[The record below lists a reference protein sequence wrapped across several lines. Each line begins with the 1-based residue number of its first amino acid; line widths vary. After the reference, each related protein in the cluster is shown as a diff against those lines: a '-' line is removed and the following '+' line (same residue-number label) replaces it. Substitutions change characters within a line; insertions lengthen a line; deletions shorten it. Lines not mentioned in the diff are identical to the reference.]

1 MSISGNFII
10 DPIDIQ
16 VCGYEL
22 VRTVNT
28 SAFVLK
34 EDITMDPTELNL
46 TTYFESNVLNCS
58 VTRFKLFADRKG
70 SVPLSE
76 EYEARFAVVNSTLTL
91 TPLRPP
97 GNFTFYL
104 FGLTASGINSSRRF
118 DVEFFEPVLDFIV
131 FELPEEEEIAE
142 NLAPEFEEDITDK
155 IYTFDSMWQTF
166 NEIIAL
172 SAPAEEGVEKII
184 D

>member
-1 MSISGNFII
+1 M
-10 DPIDIQ
+10 
-16 VCGYEL
+16 
-22 VRTVNT
+22 
-28 SAFVLK
+28 
-34 EDITMDPTELNL
+34 
-46 TTYFESNVLNCS
+46 
-58 VTRFKLFADRKG
+58 
-70 SVPLSE
+70 
-76 EYEARFAVVNSTLTL
+76 
-91 TPLRPP
+91 
-97 GNFTFYL
+97 
-104 FGLTASGINSSRRF
+104 NSSRRF